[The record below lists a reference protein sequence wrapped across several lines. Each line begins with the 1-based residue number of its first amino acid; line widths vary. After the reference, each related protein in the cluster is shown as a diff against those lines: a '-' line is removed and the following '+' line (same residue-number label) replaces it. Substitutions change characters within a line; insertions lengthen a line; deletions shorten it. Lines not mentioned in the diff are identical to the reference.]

1 MDSPSPSA
9 IPFDFS
15 YNFLCRPVSSAFQSS
30 ESPLTSLER
39 QFRLVQQKC
48 PIDPSIDRSHLSLY
62 YIDDTCV
69 VHALSEDVMVGF
81 HVYRTSSTEAEIRCE
96 VIYGREQFLV
106 TYDQLDAH
114 TFHCRG
120 FAVAMKPS
128 PDQYDVFADDGSVS
142 SIPSPIFEGMSFQ
155 LSNEEAKKAVHF
167 GHLSLLPRLATFAL
181 PPSLQ
186 AVLLRFA
193 RWEPWEPWE
202 SRQRVAK
209 QSRASVWLAATFAGL
224 RLATCFFEAWQAFFR
239 GEFPEVA
246 EEYALNALQAWAAGE
261 ASTRCVSQE
270 EMAGVILQALLA
282 PLLQAI
288 QALRRDTESSFIA
301 SSLCELAFQTL
312 LRSSTAHH
320 FFGVAVEPSCPRF
333 SSLCLST
340 PV

>member
-1 MDSPSPSA
+1 
-9 IPFDFS
+9 
-15 YNFLCRPVSSAFQSS
+15 
-30 ESPLTSLER
+30 
-39 QFRLVQQKC
+39 
-48 PIDPSIDRSHLSLY
+48 
-62 YIDDTCV
+62 
-69 VHALSEDVMVGF
+69 MVGF
-81 HVYRTSSTEAEIRCE
+81 HVYRTSSTECGLLASLPTRAEIRCE

-155 LSNEEAKKAVHF
+155 LSNEEAKKAVHG

-193 RWEPWEPWE
+193 RWEPWE

-224 RLATCFFEAWQAFFR
+224 RLAT
-239 GEFPEVA
+239 VA
-246 EEYALNALQAWAAGE
+246 CGK
-261 ASTRCVSQE
+261 
-270 EMAGVILQALLA
+270 
-282 PLLQAI
+282 
-288 QALRRDTESSFIA
+288 ESD
-301 SSLCELAFQTL
+301 E
-312 LRSSTAHH
+312 
-320 FFGVAVEPSCPRF
+320 
-333 SSLCLST
+333 
-340 PV
+340 